1 MRCLTGWK
9 WAAEAIVSAL
19 DEENGDLYERLG
31 VAAEE
36 RRELRTDVESMRIT
50 LDWLTLALAS
60 KRPLEGFES

>member
-1 MRCLTGWK
+1 LS
-9 WAAEAIVSAL
+9 AAEAKVSAL

-50 LDWLTLALAS
+50 LDGLTLALAS
-60 KRPLEGFES
+60 KCPLEGFES